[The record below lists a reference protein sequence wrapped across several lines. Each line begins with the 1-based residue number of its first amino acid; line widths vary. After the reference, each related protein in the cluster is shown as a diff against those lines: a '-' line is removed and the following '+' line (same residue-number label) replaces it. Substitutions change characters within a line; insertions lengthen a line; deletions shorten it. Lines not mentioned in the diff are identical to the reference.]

1 MPLAKK
7 NPKDVLPESFKAQ
20 IQGNVKKD
28 EPPVPYYE
36 ESASAGE
43 KIQPK
48 GRYADSVNLR
58 LSSGKRNEFKAF
70 FAKCEISMNQGFEAA
85 VEYLI
90 MEANAGRIKVSK
102 CGVTKLVD

>member
-7 NPKDVLPESFKAQ
+7 NPKEVLPESFKAQ

-28 EPPVPYYE
+28 EPVVPYHE
-36 ESASAGE
+36 EVPEAGE
-43 KIQPK
+43 KSQPK

-90 MEANAGRIKVSK
+90 MEANAGRVKVSK
-102 CGVTKLVD
+102 CGVTKVDG